1 MMCTCIGNIKGVN
14 IQGEN
19 IGHDGIERQI
29 LQLPFN
35 SMDMVWGCQI
45 FSVEVSYL
53 LWGIINILQVF
64 PSIILDSIAIPLNEV
79 LESLSEHPTVQ
90 NPFHDIFLF
99 TINKFQRR
107 GQVLTSSRNQV
118 L

>member
-1 MMCTCIGNIKGVN
+1 
-14 IQGEN
+14 
-19 IGHDGIERQI
+19 
-29 LQLPFN
+29 
-35 SMDMVWGCQI
+35 MVWGCQI

-79 LESLSEHPTVQ
+79 LESLSEYPTVQ

-118 L
+118 LWGQG

>member
-1 MMCTCIGNIKGVN
+1 MNMVWDC
-14 IQGEN
+14 
-19 IGHDGIERQI
+19 QI
-29 LQLPFN
+29 L
-35 SMDMVWGCQI
+35 
-45 FSVEVSYL
+45 SVEIGYL
-53 LWGIINILQVF
+53 FWGIINILQVF

-118 L
+118 LWGQG